1 MLAANE
7 NNHKRIFFF
16 FFSRKM
22 DASVTCEQ
30 FHRQSKTDL
39 TFYFNKRTCD
49 LHLQEVSNESYD
61 QD

>member
-1 MLAANE
+1 
-7 NNHKRIFFF
+7 
-16 FFSRKM
+16 M